1 MVSPTSEVPMTKAST
16 KSRVHPKSSRRSKAT
31 TSESRKSRA
40 VTKHDRALGLLRGK
54 RGATIAAIS
63 KSMRWQPHTVRS
75 FLTTVVKKKLG
86 LALVSEKTES
96 GRVYRI
102 ASAKVS
108 APAGSTRTTQERAGA

>member
-1 MVSPTSEVPMTKAST
+1 MVSHTSEVPMTKASLKT
-16 KSRVHPKSSRRSKAT
+16 RVQPKLSRRSKAT
-31 TSESRKSRA
+31 ASRSRKTGGA
-40 VTKHDRALGLLRGK
+40 TKHDRVLGLLRGK

-63 KSMRWQPHTVRS
+63 KATRWQPHTVRS

-108 APAGSTRTTQERAGA
+108 APAGSARATQERAGA